1 MKIFEYYIHTM
12 DEERYTYEIAQF
24 GKRLKA
30 IRDDRRKSQLQ
41 LEVDSGIDRADISK
55 IENGHKNI
63 EFYTIVRLAEA
74 LKVSVVELFTHP
86 LPVEN
91 KESEKGRDV

>member
-1 MKIFEYYIHTM
+1 MKIFEYYILIM
-12 DEERYTYEIAQF
+12 GEERYTYEIVQF
-24 GKRLKA
+24 GRRLKA
-30 IRDDRRKSQLQ
+30 IRIERKKNQLQ

-74 LKVSVVELFTHP
+74 LKVEVADFFTHS
-86 LPVEN
+86 LSTEE
-91 KESEKGRDV
+91 ESE